1 MIVWIKGNNVYSFLL
16 SSNLVFKI
24 FYILICVFIF
34 DILLDLNISEFD
46 VMFVWWRSSIKR
58 LVFFLSKIVGFVFVD
73 LMVVRVINILVL
85 VFVCFVLIFFFI
97 IFVFKRLIKFCLFLM
112 FVRNM
117 FFLDLKGVLFVNEI
131 FVFMIFLVCCWWVV
145 FLVFGFEV
153 YLLNI
158 NIVLLYFCF
167 MLLMYFW

>member
-97 IFVFKRLIKFCLFLM
+97 ILFVCFEMGICLLVLKLILYVWWYIVFVVCKFDGVMLSFFKMILDYLLF
-112 FVRNM
+112 
-117 FFLDLKGVLFVNEI
+117 FFL
-131 FVFMIFLVCCWWVV
+131 
-145 FLVFGFEV
+145 
-153 YLLNI
+153 
-158 NIVLLYFCF
+158 
-167 MLLMYFW
+167 